1 MTYIINLLEAF
12 IVSYGLVELCKI
24 DKKIIFFILN
34 TLVTFV
40 IVNIFDSIDKN
51 FVPLSAVCIILWY
64 TEVELFLSDKKHI
77 YNLFI
82 VIFVELF
89 CGLSPVIPITFIY
102 KYNVLIAGVTAKFI
116 QFLMTY
122 GFIRFWNK
130 YSYLEKKYWVTII
143 MILIF
148 GELIIIFQDEKIIS
162 NVYSTANILTNVFI
176 IIIMGISLYF
186 FQLIEESNLEK
197 ERITKLYEKQKY
209 QDLTYTFMKSA
220 KDELDRFK
228 HRMIYK
234 IRNVK
239 SEIEKH
245 NYDEAIELIDNYRDE
260 IHRIN
265 RTVYTG
271 NGVFDTS
278 MMLKLKELE
287 YDVAPCFTISSREF
301 YNNVQFMNLVLEL
314 LDAIHVKSLSLI
326 IKEEK
331 NICIVQCVGKDLSL
345 CFDEIKHIFDKKID
359 FAYKYQ
365 MQENDSIDL
374 FTLKIRME
382 DE

>member
-1 MTYIINLLEAF
+1 MSYIINLLEAL
-12 IVSYGLVELCKI
+12 IVSYGLVELCNI
-24 DKKIIFFILN
+24 NKKNAFFVLN
-34 TLVTFV
+34 TAITFLVENF
-40 IVNIFDSIDKN
+40 FDYIDQN
-51 FVPLSAVCIILWY
+51 FI
-64 TEVELFLSDKKHI
+64 FLSLACIVIWCGITSIFIKRYFI
-77 YNLFI
+77 YNLFMSI
-82 VIFVELF
+82 LMNLI
-89 CGLSPVIPITFIY
+89 CGLCAVIPVLFIY
-102 KYNVLIAGVTAKFI
+102 KYNVIIASFLAKFI
-116 QFLMTY
+116 QFIMTY
-122 GFIRFWNK
+122 LFIKFKKR
-130 YSYLEKKYWVTII
+130 YSYFEDKYWITII
-143 MILIF
+143 IILALGEMII
-148 GELIIIFQDEKIIS
+148 GFQDEYITAGIYTVN
-162 NVYSTANILTNVFI
+162 NVLTNIFI

-220 KDELDRFK
+220 KDELDRFE

-234 IRNVK
+234 MRNVK
-239 SEIEKH
+239 VEIEKH
-245 NYDEAIELIDNYRDE
+245 DYDEAIKLIENYRDE
-260 IHRIN
+260 IHHIN

-287 YDVAPCFTISSREF
+287 YDVTPCFTISSREF

-345 CFDEIKHIFDKKID
+345 CFDEIKHIFDKKMD
-359 FAYKYQ
+359 FVYKYQ
-365 MQENDSIDL
+365 MQENNNIDL

>member
-1 MTYIINLLEAF
+1 MINYFDCINQNFTVSMLIFGLLWY
-12 IVSYGLVELCKI
+12 VL
-24 DKKIIFFILN
+24 
-34 TLVTFV
+34 
-40 IVNIFDSIDKN
+40 
-51 FVPLSAVCIILWY
+51 VCIFAQENY
-64 TEVELFLSDKKHI
+64 I

-82 VIFVELF
+82 AIFINLL
-89 CGLSPVIPITFIY
+89 CDLSAVIPVLFIY
-102 KYNVLIAGVTAKFI
+102 KYSVVFAGLTAKLI
-116 QFLMTY
+116 QFIMTY
-122 GFIRFWNK
+122 LFVKFRRK
-130 YSYLEKKYWVTII
+130 YYYFEDKYWFTII
-143 MILIF
+143 TVMVL
-148 GELIIIFQDEKIIS
+148 GELIIIFQDEQIIS
-162 NVYSTANILTNVFI
+162 NVYTTTNVLINIFI
-176 IIIMGISLYF
+176 VIIMGISLYF

-220 KDELDRFK
+220 KDELDRFE

-239 SEIEKH
+239 LEIEKH
-245 NYDEAIELIDNYRDE
+245 DYDEAIKLIENYRDE

-287 YDVAPCFTISSREF
+287 YDVTPCFTISSRKF
-301 YNNVQFMNLVLEL
+301 YNNVQFMNLILEL

>member
-1 MTYIINLLEAF
+1 MSYIINLLEAL
-12 IVSYGLVELCKI
+12 IVSYGLVELCNI
-24 DKKIIFFILN
+24 NKKNAFFVLN
-34 TLVTFV
+34 TVITFAV
-40 IVNIFDSIDKN
+40 VQIFDCIDQNFMLLSI
-51 FVPLSAVCIILWY
+51 VSIILWY
-64 TEVELFLSDKKHI
+64 IEVMMFTKKKII
-77 YNLFI
+77 YNFLFVVFI
-82 VIFVELF
+82 ELLCSLCAF
-89 CGLSPVIPITFIY
+89 LPILTLY
-102 KYNVLIAGVTAKFI
+102 KYSRILAGFFAKLIQFFITYEFI
-116 QFLMTY
+116 QFK
-122 GFIRFWNK
+122 RK
-130 YSYLEKKYWVTII
+130 YDYFEDKYWFTII
-143 MILIF
+143 TVLLL
-148 GELIIIFQDEKIIS
+148 GEIVLGFQVEKIIDHTYRS
-162 NVYSTANILTNVFI
+162 DNILSFIFVFI
-176 IIIMGISLYF
+176 IMCISLYF

-220 KDELDRFK
+220 KDELDRFE

-239 SEIEKH
+239 LKIEKH
-245 NYDEAIELIDNYRDE
+245 DYDEAIELIDNYRDE

-287 YDVAPCFTISSREF
+287 YDVTPCFTISSREF

-345 CFDEIKHIFDKKID
+345 CFDEIKHIFDKKMD
-359 FAYKYQ
+359 FVYKYQ
-365 MQENDSIDL
+365 MQENNNIDL

>member
-1 MTYIINLLEAF
+1 MSYIINLLEAL
-12 IVSYGLVELCKI
+12 IVSYGLVELCNI
-24 DKKIIFFILN
+24 DKKKLFFVLN
-34 TLVTFV
+34 TVITFLMINYFDCINQNFTV
-40 IVNIFDSIDKN
+40 SMLIFGLLWY
-51 FVPLSAVCIILWY
+51 VLVCIFAQENY
-64 TEVELFLSDKKHI
+64 I

-82 VIFVELF
+82 AIFINLL
-89 CGLSPVIPITFIY
+89 CDLSAVIPVLFIY
-102 KYNVLIAGVTAKFI
+102 KYSVVFAGLTAKLI
-116 QFLMTY
+116 QFIMTY
-122 GFIRFWNK
+122 LFVKFRRK
-130 YSYLEKKYWVTII
+130 YYYFEDKYWFTII
-143 MILIF
+143 TVMVL
-148 GELIIIFQDEKIIS
+148 GELIIIFQDEQIIS
-162 NVYSTANILTNVFI
+162 NVYTTTNVLINIFI
-176 IIIMGISLYF
+176 VIIMGISLYF

-220 KDELDRFK
+220 KDELDRFE

-239 SEIEKH
+239 LEIEKH
-245 NYDEAIELIDNYRDE
+245 DYDEAIKLIENYRDE

-271 NGVFDTS
+271 NGVFDTL

-287 YDVAPCFTISSREF
+287 YDVTPCFTISSREF
-301 YNNVQFMNLVLEL
+301 YNNVQFMNLILEL

>member
-1 MTYIINLLEAF
+1 MSYIINLLEAL
-12 IVSYGLVELCKI
+12 IVSYGLVELCNI
-24 DKKIIFFILN
+24 DKKKLFFVLN
-34 TLVTFV
+34 TVITFLMINYFDCINQNFTV
-40 IVNIFDSIDKN
+40 SMLIFGLLWY
-51 FVPLSAVCIILWY
+51 VLVCIFAQENY
-64 TEVELFLSDKKHI
+64 I

-82 VIFVELF
+82 AIFINLL
-89 CGLSPVIPITFIY
+89 CDLSAVIPVLFIY
-102 KYNVLIAGVTAKFI
+102 KYSVVFAGLTAKLI
-116 QFLMTY
+116 QFIMTY
-122 GFIRFWNK
+122 LFVKFRRK
-130 YSYLEKKYWVTII
+130 YYYFEDKYWFTII
-143 MILIF
+143 TVMVL
-148 GELIIIFQDEKIIS
+148 GELIIIFQDEQIIS
-162 NVYSTANILTNVFI
+162 NVYTTTNVLINIFI
-176 IIIMGISLYF
+176 VIIMGISLYF

-220 KDELDRFK
+220 KDELDRFE

-239 SEIEKH
+239 LEIEKH
-245 NYDEAIELIDNYRDE
+245 DYDEAIKLIENYRDE

-287 YDVAPCFTISSREF
+287 YDVTPCFTISSREF
-301 YNNVQFMNLVLEL
+301 YNNVQFMNLILEL

-359 FAYKYQ
+359 FVYKYQ

>member
-1 MTYIINLLEAF
+1 MSCIINLLEAL
-12 IVSYGLVELCKI
+12 IVSYGLVELCNI
-24 DKKIIFFILN
+24 DKKKLFFVLN
-34 TLVTFV
+34 TVITFLMINYFDCINQNFTV
-40 IVNIFDSIDKN
+40 SMLIFGLLWY
-51 FVPLSAVCIILWY
+51 VLVCIFAQENY
-64 TEVELFLSDKKHI
+64 I

-82 VIFVELF
+82 AIFINLL
-89 CGLSPVIPITFIY
+89 CDLSAVIPVLFIY
-102 KYNVLIAGVTAKFI
+102 KYSVVFAGLTAKLI
-116 QFLMTY
+116 QFIMTY
-122 GFIRFWNK
+122 LFVKFRRK
-130 YSYLEKKYWVTII
+130 YYYFEDKYWFTII
-143 MILIF
+143 TVMVL
-148 GELIIIFQDEKIIS
+148 GELIIIFQDEQIIS
-162 NVYSTANILTNVFI
+162 NVYTTTNVLINIFI
-176 IIIMGISLYF
+176 VIIMGISLYF

-220 KDELDRFK
+220 KDELDRFE

-239 SEIEKH
+239 LEIEKH
-245 NYDEAIELIDNYRDE
+245 DYDEAIKLIENYRDE

-287 YDVAPCFTISSREF
+287 YDVTPCFTISSRKF
-301 YNNVQFMNLVLEL
+301 YNNVQFMNLILEL

-331 NICIVQCVGKDLSL
+331 NICIVQCVSKDLSL

>member
-1 MTYIINLLEAF
+1 MSYIINLLEAL
-12 IVSYGLVELCKI
+12 IVSYGLVELCNI
-24 DKKIIFFILN
+24 NKKNVFFVLN
-34 TLVTFV
+34 TVITFAV
-40 IVNIFDSIDKN
+40 VQIFDCIDQNFMLLSI
-51 FVPLSAVCIILWY
+51 VSIILWY
-64 TEVELFLSDKKHI
+64 IEVMMFTKKKII
-77 YNLFI
+77 YNFLFVVFI
-82 VIFVELF
+82 ELLCSLCAF
-89 CGLSPVIPITFIY
+89 LPILTLY
-102 KYNVLIAGVTAKFI
+102 KYSRILAGFFAKLIQFFITYEFI
-116 QFLMTY
+116 QFK
-122 GFIRFWNK
+122 RK
-130 YSYLEKKYWVTII
+130 YDYFEDKYWFTII
-143 MILIF
+143 TVLLL
-148 GELIIIFQDEKIIS
+148 GEIVLGFQVEKIIDHTYRS
-162 NVYSTANILTNVFI
+162 DNILSFIFVFI
-176 IIIMGISLYF
+176 IMCISLYF

-220 KDELDRFK
+220 KDELDRFE

-234 IRNVK
+234 MRNVK
-239 SEIEKH
+239 VEIEKH
-245 NYDEAIELIDNYRDE
+245 DYDEAIKLIENYRDE

-278 MMLKLKELE
+278 MMVKLKELE

-345 CFDEIKHIFDKKID
+345 CFDEIKHIFDKKMD
-359 FAYKYQ
+359 FVYKYQ
-365 MQENDSIDL
+365 MQENNNIDL

>member
-1 MTYIINLLEAF
+1 MSYIINLLEAL
-12 IVSYGLVELCKI
+12 IVSYGLVELCNVEK
-24 DKKIIFFILN
+24 KKIFFVLN
-34 TLVTFV
+34 TVITFFMANFFDYIDQNFMPSSLLCL
-40 IVNIFDSIDKN
+40 IVWYLMTCIF
-51 FVPLSAVCIILWY
+51 VR
-64 TEVELFLSDKKHI
+64 KKYI
-77 YNLFI
+77 YNLFF
-82 VIFVELF
+82 VILVNLF
-89 CGLSPVIPITFIY
+89 CTLCSVPILFIY
-102 KYNVLIAGVTAKFI
+102 DINRYIAGLTAKLI
-116 QFLMTY
+116 QFGMIFF
-122 GFIRFWNK
+122 FIKFKNRYNYF
-130 YSYLEKKYWVTII
+130 EDKYWFTII
-143 MILIF
+143 IILML
-148 GELIIIFQDEKIIS
+148 GESIIS
-162 NVYSTANILTNVFI
+162 FQLENIVDNVYTINHILTCLFI
-176 IIIMGISLYF
+176 TIIMGISLYF
-186 FQLIEESNLEK
+186 FHLIEESNLEK

-220 KDELDRFK
+220 KDELDRFE

-239 SEIEKH
+239 LEIEKH

-287 YDVAPCFTISSREF
+287 YDVTPCFTISSREF

-345 CFDEIKHIFDKKID
+345 CFDEIKLIFDKKID

-365 MQENDSIDL
+365 MQVNDSIDL

>member
-1 MTYIINLLEAF
+1 MSCIINLLEAL
-12 IVSYGLVELCKI
+12 IVSYGLVELCNI
-24 DKKIIFFILN
+24 DKKKLFFVLN
-34 TLVTFV
+34 TVITFLMINYFDCINQNFTV
-40 IVNIFDSIDKN
+40 SMLIFGLLWY
-51 FVPLSAVCIILWY
+51 VLVCIFAQENY
-64 TEVELFLSDKKHI
+64 I

-82 VIFVELF
+82 AIFINLL
-89 CGLSPVIPITFIY
+89 CDLSAVIPVLFIY
-102 KYNVLIAGVTAKFI
+102 KYSVVFAGLTAKLI
-116 QFLMTY
+116 QFIMTY
-122 GFIRFWNK
+122 LFVKFRRK
-130 YSYLEKKYWVTII
+130 YYYFEDKYWFTII
-143 MILIF
+143 TVMVL
-148 GELIIIFQDEKIIS
+148 GELIIIFQDEQIIS
-162 NVYSTANILTNVFI
+162 NVYTTTNVLINIFI
-176 IIIMGISLYF
+176 VIIKGISLYF

-220 KDELDRFK
+220 KDELDRFE

-239 SEIEKH
+239 LEIEKH
-245 NYDEAIELIDNYRDE
+245 DYDEAIKLIENYRDE

-287 YDVAPCFTISSREF
+287 YDVTPCFTISSRKF
-301 YNNVQFMNLVLEL
+301 YNNVQFMNLILEL

>member
-1 MTYIINLLEAF
+1 MSYVINLLEAL
-12 IVSYGLVELCKI
+12 IVSYGLIELCKI
-24 DKKIIFFILN
+24 DKKKIFFISN
-34 TLVTFV
+34 TVITFA
-40 IVNIFDSIDKN
+40 IANYFDFIDRN
-51 FVPLSAVCIILWY
+51 FMPLSVVYVILWGVLITIFNRKNIIY
-64 TEVELFLSDKKHI
+64 NFLFIAFIDLLCAICATISVLIFYKYSRLLAGIMAKVIQLFLT
-77 YNLFI
+77 FA
-82 VIFVELF
+82 FVRF
-89 CGLSPVIPITFIY
+89 KR
-102 KYNVLIAGVTAKFI
+102 KYNYF
-116 QFLMTY
+116 
-122 GFIRFWNK
+122 
-130 YSYLEKKYWVTII
+130 EDKYWFTII
-143 MILIF
+143 FILLL
-148 GELIIIFQDEKIIS
+148 GELILSFQVENIVDNIYSVRHIFTCIF
-162 NVYSTANILTNVFI
+162 T

-220 KDELDRFK
+220 KDELDRFE

-239 SEIEKH
+239 LKIEKH
-245 NYDEAIELIDNYRDE
+245 DYDEAIELIDNYRDE

-287 YDVAPCFTISSREF
+287 YDVTPCFTISSREF

-345 CFDEIKHIFDKKID
+345 CFDEIKHIFDKKMD
-359 FAYKYQ
+359 FVYKYQ
-365 MQENDSIDL
+365 MQENNNIDL

>member
-1 MTYIINLLEAF
+1 MSYIINLLEAL
-12 IVSYGLVELCKI
+12 IVSYGLVELCNI
-24 DKKIIFFILN
+24 DKKRLFFISN
-34 TLVTFV
+34 TVITFA
-40 IVNIFDSIDKN
+40 IANYFDFIDQN
-51 FVPLSAVCIILWY
+51 FMPLSVVYVILWGVLI
-64 TEVELFLSDKKHI
+64 TVFNRKNII
-77 YNLFI
+77 YNFLFI
-82 VIFVELF
+82 VFIDLLCAICATISVLIF
-89 CGLSPVIPITFIY
+89 Y
-102 KYNVLIAGVTAKFI
+102 KYSRLLAGIMAKVI
-116 QFLMTY
+116 QLFLT
-122 GFIRFWNK
+122 FAFVRFKRK
-130 YSYLEKKYWVTII
+130 YNYFEDKYWFTII
-143 MILIF
+143 FILLL
-148 GELIIIFQDEKIIS
+148 GELILSFQVENIVDNIYSVRHIFTCIF
-162 NVYSTANILTNVFI
+162 T
-176 IIIMGISLYF
+176 IIIMSISLYF

-220 KDELDRFK
+220 KDELDRFE

-239 SEIEKH
+239 LEIEKH
-245 NYDEAIELIDNYRDE
+245 DYDEAIKLIENYRDE

-287 YDVAPCFTISSREF
+287 YDVTPCFTISNHEF
-301 YNNVQFMNLVLEL
+301 YNNVQFMNLILEL
-314 LDAIHVKSLSLI
+314 LDAIHVQSLSLI

-331 NICIVQCVGKDLSL
+331 NICIVQCVGKDLGL
-345 CFDEIKHIFDKKID
+345 CFDEMKQVLDRKTD
-359 FAYKYQ
+359 LVYRYQ
-365 MQENDSIDL
+365 MQENNSIDL

>member
-1 MTYIINLLEAF
+1 MSYIINLLEAL
-12 IVSYGLVELCKI
+12 IVSYGLVELCNI
-24 DKKIIFFILN
+24 DKKKLFFVLN
-34 TLVTFV
+34 TVITFLMINYFDCINQNFTV
-40 IVNIFDSIDKN
+40 SMLIFGLLWY
-51 FVPLSAVCIILWY
+51 VLVCIFAQENY
-64 TEVELFLSDKKHI
+64 I

-82 VIFVELF
+82 AIFINLL
-89 CGLSPVIPITFIY
+89 CDLSAVIPVLFIY
-102 KYNVLIAGVTAKFI
+102 KYSVVFAGLTAKLI
-116 QFLMTY
+116 QFIMTY
-122 GFIRFWNK
+122 LFVKFRRK
-130 YSYLEKKYWVTII
+130 YYYFEDKYWFTII
-143 MILIF
+143 TVMVL
-148 GELIIIFQDEKIIS
+148 GELIIIFQDEQIIS
-162 NVYSTANILTNVFI
+162 NVYTTTNVLINIFI
-176 IIIMGISLYF
+176 VIIMGISLYF

-220 KDELDRFK
+220 KDELDRFE

-239 SEIEKH
+239 LEIEKH
-245 NYDEAIELIDNYRDE
+245 DYDEAIKLIENYRDE

-287 YDVAPCFTISSREF
+287 YDVTPCFTISSREF
-301 YNNVQFMNLVLEL
+301 YNNVQFMNLILEL

-359 FAYKYQ
+359 FVYKYQ
-365 MQENDSIDL
+365 MQENNSIDL

>member
-1 MTYIINLLEAF
+1 MVYDYYYFNIGE
-12 IVSYGLVELCKI
+12 
-24 DKKIIFFILN
+24 FILSFQVEDIVDN
-34 TLVTFV
+34 TYTMSH
-40 IVNIFDSIDKN
+40 IFT
-51 FVPLSAVCIILWY
+51 C
-64 TEVELFLSDKKHI
+64 
-77 YNLFI
+77 LFI
-82 VIFVELF
+82 V
-89 CGLSPVIPITFIY
+89 
-102 KYNVLIAGVTAKFI
+102 
-116 QFLMTY
+116 
-122 GFIRFWNK
+122 
-130 YSYLEKKYWVTII
+130 
-143 MILIF
+143 
-148 GELIIIFQDEKIIS
+148 
-162 NVYSTANILTNVFI
+162 
-176 IIIMGISLYF
+176 IIMGISLYF

-220 KDELDRFK
+220 KDELDRFE

-239 SEIEKH
+239 LEIEKH

-287 YDVAPCFTISSREF
+287 YDVTPCFTISSREF

-345 CFDEIKHIFDKKID
+345 CFDEIKLIFDKKID

>member
-1 MTYIINLLEAF
+1 MSYIINLLEAF
-12 IVSYGLVELCKI
+12 IVSYGLVELCNI
-24 DKKIIFFILN
+24 DKKKLFFVLN
-34 TLVTFV
+34 TVITFLMINYFDCINQNFTV
-40 IVNIFDSIDKN
+40 SMLIFGLLWY
-51 FVPLSAVCIILWY
+51 VLVCIFAQENY
-64 TEVELFLSDKKHI
+64 I

-82 VIFVELF
+82 AIFINLL
-89 CGLSPVIPITFIY
+89 CDLSAVIPVLFIY
-102 KYNVLIAGVTAKFI
+102 KYSVVFAGLTAKLI
-116 QFLMTY
+116 QFIMTY
-122 GFIRFWNK
+122 LFVKFRRK
-130 YSYLEKKYWVTII
+130 YYYFEDKYWFTII
-143 MILIF
+143 TVMVL
-148 GELIIIFQDEKIIS
+148 GELIIIFQDEQIIS
-162 NVYSTANILTNVFI
+162 NVYTTTNVLINIFI
-176 IIIMGISLYF
+176 VIIMGISLYF

-220 KDELDRFK
+220 KDELDRFE

-239 SEIEKH
+239 LEIEKH
-245 NYDEAIELIDNYRDE
+245 DYDEAIKLIENYRDE

-287 YDVAPCFTISSREF
+287 YDVTPRFTISSRKF
-301 YNNVQFMNLVLEL
+301 YNNVQFMNLILEL

>member
-1 MTYIINLLEAF
+1 MSYIINLLEAL
-12 IVSYGLVELCKI
+12 IVSYGLVELCNI
-24 DKKIIFFILN
+24 DKKKLFFVLN
-34 TLVTFV
+34 TVITFLMINYFDCINQNFTV
-40 IVNIFDSIDKN
+40 SMLIFGLLWY
-51 FVPLSAVCIILWY
+51 VLVCIFAQENY
-64 TEVELFLSDKKHI
+64 I

-82 VIFVELF
+82 AIFINLL
-89 CGLSPVIPITFIY
+89 CDLSAVIPVLFIY
-102 KYNVLIAGVTAKFI
+102 KYSVVFAGLTAKLI
-116 QFLMTY
+116 QFIMTY
-122 GFIRFWNK
+122 LFVKFRRK
-130 YSYLEKKYWVTII
+130 YYYFEDKYWFTII
-143 MILIF
+143 TVMVL
-148 GELIIIFQDEKIIS
+148 GELIIIFQDEQIIS
-162 NVYSTANILTNVFI
+162 NVYTTTNVLINIFI
-176 IIIMGISLYF
+176 VIIMGISLYF

-220 KDELDRFK
+220 KDELDRFE

-239 SEIEKH
+239 LEIEK
-245 NYDEAIELIDNYRDE
+245 NDYDKAIELIDNYRDE

-287 YDVAPCFTISSREF
+287 YDVTPCFTISSRGF

-345 CFDEIKHIFDKKID
+345 CFDEMKHIFDKKID
-359 FAYKYQ
+359 FVYKYQ
-365 MQENDSIDL
+365 MQENNSIDL

>member
-1 MTYIINLLEAF
+1 MSYIINLLEAF
-12 IVSYGLVELCKI
+12 IVSYGLVELCNI
-24 DKKIIFFILN
+24 DKKKLFFVLN
-34 TLVTFV
+34 TVITFLMINYFDCINQNFTV
-40 IVNIFDSIDKN
+40 SMLIFGLLCY
-51 FVPLSAVCIILWY
+51 VLVCIFAQENY
-64 TEVELFLSDKKHI
+64 I

-82 VIFVELF
+82 AIFINLL
-89 CGLSPVIPITFIY
+89 CDLSAVIPVLFIY
-102 KYNVLIAGVTAKFI
+102 KYSVVFAGLTAKLI
-116 QFLMTY
+116 QFIMTY
-122 GFIRFWNK
+122 LFVKFRRK
-130 YSYLEKKYWVTII
+130 YYYFEDKYWFTII
-143 MILIF
+143 TVMVL
-148 GELIIIFQDEKIIS
+148 GELIIIFQDEQIIS
-162 NVYSTANILTNVFI
+162 NVYTTTNVLINIFI
-176 IIIMGISLYF
+176 VIIMGISLYF

-220 KDELDRFK
+220 KDELDRFE

-239 SEIEKH
+239 LEIEKH
-245 NYDEAIELIDNYRDE
+245 DYDEAIKLIENYRDE

-287 YDVAPCFTISSREF
+287 YDVTPCFTISSRKF
-301 YNNVQFMNLVLEL
+301 YNNVQFMNLILEL

>member
-1 MTYIINLLEAF
+1 MSCIINLLEAL
-12 IVSYGLVELCKI
+12 IVSYGLVELCNI
-24 DKKIIFFILN
+24 NKKNAFFVLN
-34 TLVTFV
+34 TVITFAV
-40 IVNIFDSIDKN
+40 VQIFDCIDQNFMLLSI
-51 FVPLSAVCIILWY
+51 VSIILWY
-64 TEVELFLSDKKHI
+64 IEVMMFTKKKII
-77 YNLFI
+77 YNFLFVVFI
-82 VIFVELF
+82 ELLCSLCAF
-89 CGLSPVIPITFIY
+89 LPILTLY
-102 KYNVLIAGVTAKFI
+102 KYSRILAGFFAKLIQFFITYEFI
-116 QFLMTY
+116 QFK
-122 GFIRFWNK
+122 RK
-130 YSYLEKKYWVTII
+130 YDYFEDKYWFTII
-143 MILIF
+143 TVLLL
-148 GELIIIFQDEKIIS
+148 GEIVLGFQVEKIVDHTYRS
-162 NVYSTANILTNVFI
+162 DNILSFIFVFI
-176 IIIMGISLYF
+176 IMCISLYF

-220 KDELDRFK
+220 KDELDRFE

-239 SEIEKH
+239 LEIEKH
-245 NYDEAIELIDNYRDE
+245 DYDEAIKLIENYRDE

-271 NGVFDTS
+271 NGVFDTP
-278 MMLKLKELE
+278 MMVKLKELE

-301 YNNVQFMNLVLEL
+301 YNNVQFMNLVLKL

-359 FAYKYQ
+359 FVYKYQ
-365 MQENDSIDL
+365 MQENNNIDL

>member
-1 MTYIINLLEAF
+1 MSCIINLLEAP
-12 IVSYGLVELCKI
+12 IVSYGLVELCNI
-24 DKKIIFFILN
+24 DKKKLFFVLN
-34 TLVTFV
+34 TVITFLMINYFDCINQNFTV
-40 IVNIFDSIDKN
+40 SMLIFGLLWY
-51 FVPLSAVCIILWY
+51 VLVCIFAQENY
-64 TEVELFLSDKKHI
+64 I

-82 VIFVELF
+82 AIFINLL
-89 CGLSPVIPITFIY
+89 CDLSAVIPVLFIY
-102 KYNVLIAGVTAKFI
+102 KYSVVFAGLTAKLI
-116 QFLMTY
+116 QFIMTY
-122 GFIRFWNK
+122 LFVKFRRK
-130 YSYLEKKYWVTII
+130 YYYFEDKYWFTII
-143 MILIF
+143 TVMVL
-148 GELIIIFQDEKIIS
+148 GELIIIFQDEQIIS
-162 NVYSTANILTNVFI
+162 NVYTTTNVLINIFI
-176 IIIMGISLYF
+176 VIIMGISLYF

-220 KDELDRFK
+220 KDELDRFE

-239 SEIEKH
+239 LEIEKH
-245 NYDEAIELIDNYRDE
+245 DYDEAIKLIENYRDE

-287 YDVAPCFTISSREF
+287 YDVTPCFTISSRKF
-301 YNNVQFMNLVLEL
+301 YNNVQFMNLILEL

-331 NICIVQCVGKDLSL
+331 NLCIVQCVGKDLSL

>member
-1 MTYIINLLEAF
+1 MSYIINLLEAF
-12 IVSYGLVELCKI
+12 IVSYGLVELCNI
-24 DKKIIFFILN
+24 DKKKLFFVLN
-34 TLVTFV
+34 TVITFLMINYFDCINQNFTV
-40 IVNIFDSIDKN
+40 SMLIFGLLWY
-51 FVPLSAVCIILWY
+51 VLVCIFAQENY
-64 TEVELFLSDKKHI
+64 I

-82 VIFVELF
+82 AIFINLL
-89 CGLSPVIPITFIY
+89 CDLSAVIPVLFIY
-102 KYNVLIAGVTAKFI
+102 KYSVVFAGLTAKLI
-116 QFLMTY
+116 QFIMTY
-122 GFIRFWNK
+122 LFVKFRRK
-130 YSYLEKKYWVTII
+130 YYYFEDKYWFTII
-143 MILIF
+143 TVMVL
-148 GELIIIFQDEKIIS
+148 GELIIIFQDEQIIS
-162 NVYSTANILTNVFI
+162 NVYTTTNVLINIFI
-176 IIIMGISLYF
+176 VIIMGISLYF

-220 KDELDRFK
+220 KDELDRFE

-239 SEIEKH
+239 LEIEKH
-245 NYDEAIELIDNYRDE
+245 DYDEAIKLIENYRDE

-278 MMLKLKELE
+278 MMVKLKELE

-345 CFDEIKHIFDKKID
+345 CFDEIKHIFDKKMD
-359 FAYKYQ
+359 FVYKYQ
-365 MQENDSIDL
+365 MQENNNIDL

>member
-1 MTYIINLLEAF
+1 MSYVINLLDAL

-24 DKKIIFFILN
+24 DKKKIFFILN
-34 TLVTFV
+34 TIITFG
-40 IVNIFDSIDKN
+40 ISNIFDCIDQN
-51 FVPLSAVCIILWY
+51 FMPLSVVYVILWCILI
-64 TEVELFLSDKKHI
+64 VIFNRKNII
-77 YNLFI
+77 YNFLFI
-82 VIFVELF
+82 VFIDLLCSLCAFL
-89 CGLSPVIPITFIY
+89 PILTLY
-102 KYNVLIAGVTAKFI
+102 KYSRIIAGLMAKII
-116 QFLMTY
+116 QLIMTY
-122 GFIRFWNK
+122 EFIKFKRK
-130 YSYLEKKYWVTII
+130 YDYFEDKYWLTII
-143 MILIF
+143 VVLLLGEIIIVFQMEQVIENGYLLSCILIS
-148 GELIIIFQDEKIIS
+148 I
-162 NVYSTANILTNVFI
+162 FI

-220 KDELDRFK
+220 KDELDRFE

-239 SEIEKH
+239 LEIEKH
-245 NYDEAIELIDNYRDE
+245 DYDEAIKLIENYRDE

-278 MMLKLKELE
+278 MMVKLKELE

-345 CFDEIKHIFDKKID
+345 CFDEIKLIFDKKID

-365 MQENDSIDL
+365 MQENNNIDL

>member
-1 MTYIINLLEAF
+1 MSYIINLLEAL
-12 IVSYGLVELCKI
+12 IVSYGLVELCNI
-24 DKKIIFFILN
+24 DKKKLFFVLN
-34 TLVTFV
+34 TVITFLMINYFDCINQNFTV
-40 IVNIFDSIDKN
+40 SMLIFGLLWY
-51 FVPLSAVCIILWY
+51 VLVCIFAQENY
-64 TEVELFLSDKKHI
+64 I

-82 VIFVELF
+82 AIFINLL
-89 CGLSPVIPITFIY
+89 CNLSAVIPVLFIY
-102 KYNVLIAGVTAKFI
+102 KYSVVFAGLTAKLI
-116 QFLMTY
+116 QFIMTY
-122 GFIRFWNK
+122 LFVKFRRK
-130 YSYLEKKYWVTII
+130 YYYFEDKYWFTII
-143 MILIF
+143 TVMVL
-148 GELIIIFQDEKIIS
+148 GELIIIFQDEQIIS
-162 NVYSTANILTNVFI
+162 NVYTTTNVLINIFI
-176 IIIMGISLYF
+176 VIIMGISLYF

-220 KDELDRFK
+220 KDELDRFE

-239 SEIEKH
+239 LEIEKH
-245 NYDEAIELIDNYRDE
+245 DYDEAIKLIENYRDE

-287 YDVAPCFTISSREF
+287 YDVTPCFTISSREF
-301 YNNVQFMNLVLEL
+301 YNNVQFMNLILEL

>member
-1 MTYIINLLEAF
+1 MSYIINLLEAL
-12 IVSYGLVELCKI
+12 IVSYGLVELCNVEK
-24 DKKIIFFILN
+24 KKIFFVLN
-34 TLVTFV
+34 TVITFFMANFFDYIDQNFMPSSLLCL
-40 IVNIFDSIDKN
+40 IVWYLMTCIF
-51 FVPLSAVCIILWY
+51 VR
-64 TEVELFLSDKKHI
+64 KKYI
-77 YNLFI
+77 YNLFF
-82 VIFVELF
+82 VILVNLF
-89 CGLSPVIPITFIY
+89 CTLFSVIPILFIY
-102 KYNVLIAGVTAKFI
+102 DINRYIAGLTAKLI
-116 QFLMTY
+116 QFGMTFF
-122 GFIRFWNK
+122 FIKFKNRYNYF
-130 YSYLEKKYWVTII
+130 EDKYWFTII
-143 MILIF
+143 IILML
-148 GELIIIFQDEKIIS
+148 GESIIS
-162 NVYSTANILTNVFI
+162 FQLENIVDNVYTINHILTCLFI
-176 IIIMGISLYF
+176 TIIMGISLYF
-186 FQLIEESNLEK
+186 FHLIEESNLEK

-220 KDELDRFK
+220 KDELDRFE

-239 SEIEKH
+239 LEIEKH

>member
-1 MTYIINLLEAF
+1 MSYIINLLEAL
-12 IVSYGLVELCKI
+12 IVSYGLVELCNI
-24 DKKIIFFILN
+24 DKKKLFFVLN
-34 TLVTFV
+34 TVITFLMINYFDCINQNFTV
-40 IVNIFDSIDKN
+40 SMLIFGLLWY
-51 FVPLSAVCIILWY
+51 VLVCIFAQENY
-64 TEVELFLSDKKHI
+64 I

-82 VIFVELF
+82 AIFINLL
-89 CGLSPVIPITFIY
+89 CDLSAVIPVLFIY
-102 KYNVLIAGVTAKFI
+102 KYSVVFAGLTAKLI
-116 QFLMTY
+116 QFIMTY
-122 GFIRFWNK
+122 LFVKFRRK
-130 YSYLEKKYWVTII
+130 YYYFEDKYWFTII
-143 MILIF
+143 TVMVL
-148 GELIIIFQDEKIIS
+148 GDLIIIFQDEQIIS
-162 NVYSTANILTNVFI
+162 NVYTTTNVLINIFI
-176 IIIMGISLYF
+176 VIIMGISLYF

-220 KDELDRFK
+220 KDELDRFE

-239 SEIEKH
+239 LEIEKH
-245 NYDEAIELIDNYRDE
+245 DYDEAIKLIENYRDE

-287 YDVAPCFTISSREF
+287 YDVTPCFTISSREF
-301 YNNVQFMNLVLEL
+301 YNNVQFMNLILEL
-314 LDAIHVKSLSLI
+314 LDAIHVRSLSLI

>member
-1 MTYIINLLEAF
+1 MSYIINLLEAL
-12 IVSYGLVELCKI
+12 IVSYGLVELCNI
-24 DKKIIFFILN
+24 DKKKIFFVLN
-34 TLVTFV
+34 TVITFLMINYFDCINQNFTV
-40 IVNIFDSIDKN
+40 SMLIFG
-51 FVPLSAVCIILWY
+51 LLWY
-64 TEVELFLSDKKHI
+64 VLVCVFAQENYI

-82 VIFVELF
+82 AIFINLL
-89 CGLSPVIPITFIY
+89 CDLSAVIPVLFIY
-102 KYNVLIAGVTAKFI
+102 KYSVVFAGLTAKLI
-116 QFLMTY
+116 QFIMTY
-122 GFIRFWNK
+122 LFVKFRRK
-130 YSYLEKKYWVTII
+130 YYYFEDKYWFTII
-143 MILIF
+143 TVMVL
-148 GELIIIFQDEKIIS
+148 GELIIIFQDEQIIS
-162 NVYSTANILTNVFI
+162 NVYTTTNVLINIFI
-176 IIIMGISLYF
+176 VIIMGISLYF
-186 FQLIEESNLEK
+186 FHLIEESNLEK

-220 KDELDRFK
+220 KDELDRFE

-239 SEIEKH
+239 LEIEKH
-245 NYDEAIELIDNYRDE
+245 DYDEAIKLIENYRDE

-287 YDVAPCFTISSREF
+287 YDVTPCFTISSREF

-314 LDAIHVKSLSLI
+314 LDAIHVQSLSLI

-331 NICIVQCVGKDLSL
+331 NICIVQCVGKDLGL
-345 CFDEIKHIFDKKID
+345 CFGEMKQVLDRKTDLV
-359 FAYKYQ
+359 YRYQ
-365 MQENDSIDL
+365 MQENNSIDL

>member
-1 MTYIINLLEAF
+1 MSYIINLLEAL
-12 IVSYGLVELCKI
+12 IVSYGLVELCNI
-24 DKKIIFFILN
+24 DKKKIFFVLN
-34 TLVTFV
+34 TVITFLM
-40 IVNIFDSIDKN
+40 INYFDCINQNFTISMLIFG
-51 FVPLSAVCIILWY
+51 LLWY
-64 TEVELFLSDKKHI
+64 VLVCVFAQENYI

-82 VIFVELF
+82 AIFINLL
-89 CGLSPVIPITFIY
+89 CDLSAVIPVLFIY
-102 KYNVLIAGVTAKFI
+102 KYSVVFAGLTAKLI
-116 QFLMTY
+116 QFIMTY
-122 GFIRFWNK
+122 LFVKFRRK
-130 YSYLEKKYWVTII
+130 YYYFEDKYWFTII
-143 MILIF
+143 TVMVL
-148 GELIIIFQDEKIIS
+148 GELIIIFQDEQIIS
-162 NVYSTANILTNVFI
+162 NVYTTTNVLINIFI
-176 IIIMGISLYF
+176 VIIMGISLYF
-186 FQLIEESNLEK
+186 FHLIEESNLEK

-220 KDELDRFK
+220 KDELDRFE
-228 HRMIYK
+228 HRMSYK

-239 SEIEKH
+239 LEIEKH
-245 NYDEAIELIDNYRDE
+245 DYDEAIKLIENYRDE

-287 YDVAPCFTISSREF
+287 YDVTPCFTISSREF

-314 LDAIHVKSLSLI
+314 LDAIHVQSLSLI

-331 NICIVQCVGKDLSL
+331 NICIVQCVGKDLGL
-345 CFDEIKHIFDKKID
+345 CFDEMKQVLDRKTD
-359 FAYKYQ
+359 LVYRYQ
-365 MQENDSIDL
+365 MQENNSIDL

>member
-1 MTYIINLLEAF
+1 MSYIINLLEAF
-12 IVSYGLVELCKI
+12 IVSYGLVELCNI
-24 DKKIIFFILN
+24 DKKKLFFVLN
-34 TLVTFV
+34 TVITFLMINYFDCINQNFTV
-40 IVNIFDSIDKN
+40 SMLIFGLLWY
-51 FVPLSAVCIILWY
+51 VLVCIFAQENY
-64 TEVELFLSDKKHI
+64 I

-82 VIFVELF
+82 AIFINLL
-89 CGLSPVIPITFIY
+89 CDLSAVIPVLFIY
-102 KYNVLIAGVTAKFI
+102 KYSVVFAGLTAKLI
-116 QFLMTY
+116 QFIMTY
-122 GFIRFWNK
+122 LFVKFRRK
-130 YSYLEKKYWVTII
+130 YYYFEDKYWFTII
-143 MILIF
+143 TVMVL
-148 GELIIIFQDEKIIS
+148 GELIIIFQDEQIIS
-162 NVYSTANILTNVFI
+162 NVYTTTNVLINIFI
-176 IIIMGISLYF
+176 VIIMGISLYF

-220 KDELDRFK
+220 KDELDRFE

-239 SEIEKH
+239 LEIEKH
-245 NYDEAIELIDNYRDE
+245 DYDEAIKLIENYRDE

-271 NGVFDTS
+271 NGVFDTA

-287 YDVAPCFTISSREF
+287 YDVTPCFTISSRKF
-301 YNNVQFMNLVLEL
+301 YNNVQFMNLILEL

>member
-1 MTYIINLLEAF
+1 MSYIINLLEAL
-12 IVSYGLVELCKI
+12 IVSYGLVELCNI
-24 DKKIIFFILN
+24 DKKKIFFVLN
-34 TLVTFV
+34 TVITFLVSQ
-40 IVNIFDSIDKN
+40 IFDFINMNYLPLTLIDEILWFIVVVLFTKKFLFHDLYIVTMMN
-51 FVPLSAVCIILWY
+51 LICDLSASLPIMFIYQYNSIYAGLVAKIIN
-64 TEVELFLSDKKHI
+64 LFLT
-77 YNLFI
+77 LG
-82 VIFVELF
+82 FVWF
-89 CGLSPVIPITFIY
+89 
-102 KYNVLIAGVTAKFI
+102 
-116 QFLMTY
+116 
-122 GFIRFWNK
+122 R
-130 YSYLEKKYWVTII
+130 KKYDHFESKYWL
-143 MILIF
+143 ML
-148 GELIIIFQDEKIIS
+148 LIIIFLGDCISGFQDEPIIS
-162 NVYSTANILTNVFI
+162 NVYTTTNVLINIFI
-176 IIIMGISLYF
+176 VIIMGISLYF
-186 FQLIEESNLEK
+186 FRLIEESNLEK

-220 KDELDRFK
+220 KDELDRFE

-239 SEIEKH
+239 LEIEKH
-245 NYDEAIELIDNYRDE
+245 DYDEAIKLIENYRDE

-287 YDVAPCFTISSREF
+287 YDVTPCFTISSREF

-314 LDAIHVKSLSLI
+314 LDAIHVRSLSLI

-345 CFDEIKHIFDKKID
+345 CFDEMKHIFDKKID
-359 FAYKYQ
+359 FVYKYQ
-365 MQENDSIDL
+365 MQENNSIDL

>member
-1 MTYIINLLEAF
+1 MNTVITFAVVQIFDCIDQNFMLLS
-12 IVSYGLVELCKI
+12 IVS
-24 DKKIIFFILN
+24 
-34 TLVTFV
+34 
-40 IVNIFDSIDKN
+40 
-51 FVPLSAVCIILWY
+51 IILWY
-64 TEVELFLSDKKHI
+64 IEVMMFTKKKII
-77 YNLFI
+77 YNFLFVVFI
-82 VIFVELF
+82 ELLCSLCAF
-89 CGLSPVIPITFIY
+89 LPILTLY
-102 KYNVLIAGVTAKFI
+102 KYSRILAGFFAKLIQFFITYEFI
-116 QFLMTY
+116 QFK
-122 GFIRFWNK
+122 RK
-130 YSYLEKKYWVTII
+130 YDYFEDKYWFTII
-143 MILIF
+143 TVLLL
-148 GELIIIFQDEKIIS
+148 GEIVLGFQVEKIIDHTYRS
-162 NVYSTANILTNVFI
+162 DNILSFIFVFI
-176 IIIMGISLYF
+176 IMCISLYF

-220 KDELDRFK
+220 KDELDRFE

-239 SEIEKH
+239 LEIEKH
-245 NYDEAIELIDNYRDE
+245 DYDEAIKLIENYRDE

-278 MMLKLKELE
+278 MMVKLKELE

-345 CFDEIKHIFDKKID
+345 CFDEIKLIFDKKID

>member
-1 MTYIINLLEAF
+1 MSYIINLLEAL
-12 IVSYGLVELCKI
+12 IVSYGLVELCNI
-24 DKKIIFFILN
+24 DKKKLFFVLN
-34 TLVTFV
+34 TVITFLMINYFDCINQNFTV
-40 IVNIFDSIDKN
+40 SMLIFGLLWY
-51 FVPLSAVCIILWY
+51 VLVCIFAQENY
-64 TEVELFLSDKKHI
+64 I

-82 VIFVELF
+82 AIFINLL
-89 CGLSPVIPITFIY
+89 CDLSAVIPVLFIY
-102 KYNVLIAGVTAKFI
+102 KYSVVFAGLTAKLI
-116 QFLMTY
+116 QFIMTY
-122 GFIRFWNK
+122 LFVKFRRK
-130 YSYLEKKYWVTII
+130 YYYFEDKYWFTII
-143 MILIF
+143 TVMVL
-148 GELIIIFQDEKIIS
+148 GELIIIFQDEQIIS
-162 NVYSTANILTNVFI
+162 NVYTTTNVLINIFI
-176 IIIMGISLYF
+176 VIIMGISLYF

-220 KDELDRFK
+220 KDELDRFE

-239 SEIEKH
+239 LEIEKH
-245 NYDEAIELIDNYRDE
+245 DYDEAIKLIENYRDE

-287 YDVAPCFTISSREF
+287 YDVTPCFTISSREF
-301 YNNVQFMNLVLEL
+301 YNNVQFMNLILEL

>member
-1 MTYIINLLEAF
+1 MSYIINLLEAF
-12 IVSYGLVELCKI
+12 IVSYGLVELCNI
-24 DKKIIFFILN
+24 DKKKLFFVLN
-34 TLVTFV
+34 TVITFLMINYFDCINQNFTV
-40 IVNIFDSIDKN
+40 SMLIFGLLWY
-51 FVPLSAVCIILWY
+51 VLVCIFAQENY
-64 TEVELFLSDKKHI
+64 I

-82 VIFVELF
+82 AIFINLL
-89 CGLSPVIPITFIY
+89 CDLSAVIPVLFIY
-102 KYNVLIAGVTAKFI
+102 KYSVVFADLTAKLI
-116 QFLMTY
+116 QFIMTY
-122 GFIRFWNK
+122 LFVKFRRK
-130 YSYLEKKYWVTII
+130 YYYFEDKYWFTII
-143 MILIF
+143 TVMVL
-148 GELIIIFQDEKIIS
+148 GELIIIFQDEQIIS
-162 NVYSTANILTNVFI
+162 NVYTTTNVLINIFI
-176 IIIMGISLYF
+176 VIIMGISLYF

-220 KDELDRFK
+220 KDELDRFE

-239 SEIEKH
+239 LEIEKH
-245 NYDEAIELIDNYRDE
+245 DYDEAIKLIENYRDE

-287 YDVAPCFTISSREF
+287 YDVTPCFTISSRKF
-301 YNNVQFMNLVLEL
+301 YNNVQFMNLILEL

>member
-1 MTYIINLLEAF
+1 MSYIINLLEAL
-12 IVSYGLVELCKI
+12 IVSYGFVELCNI
-24 DKKIIFFILN
+24 DKKKIFFISN
-34 TLVTFV
+34 TVITFA
-40 IVNIFDSIDKN
+40 IANYFDFIDQN
-51 FVPLSAVCIILWY
+51 FMPLSVVYVILWGVLI
-64 TEVELFLSDKKHI
+64 TVFNRKNII
-77 YNLFI
+77 YNFLFI
-82 VIFVELF
+82 VFIDLLCAICTTISVLIF
-89 CGLSPVIPITFIY
+89 Y
-102 KYNVLIAGVTAKFI
+102 KYSRLLAGIMAKVI
-116 QFLMTY
+116 QLFLT
-122 GFIRFWNK
+122 FAFVRFKRK
-130 YSYLEKKYWVTII
+130 YNYFEDKYWFTII
-143 MILIF
+143 FILLL
-148 GELIIIFQDEKIIS
+148 GELILSFQVENIVDNIYSVKHIF
-162 NVYSTANILTNVFI
+162 TCVFT

-220 KDELDRFK
+220 KDELDRFE

-239 SEIEKH
+239 LEIEKH
-245 NYDEAIELIDNYRDE
+245 DYDEAIKLIENYRDE

-287 YDVAPCFTISSREF
+287 YDVTPCFTISSREF

-314 LDAIHVKSLSLI
+314 LDAIHVQSLSLI

-331 NICIVQCVGKDLSL
+331 NICIVQCVGKDLGL
-345 CFDEIKHIFDKKID
+345 CFDEMKQVLDRKTD
-359 FAYKYQ
+359 LVYRYQ
-365 MQENDSIDL
+365 MQENNSIDL

>member
-1 MTYIINLLEAF
+1 MTSFFLIKNRYNYFEDKYWFTII
-12 IVSYGLVELCKI
+12 
-24 DKKIIFFILN
+24 
-34 TLVTFV
+34 
-40 IVNIFDSIDKN
+40 
-51 FVPLSAVCIILWY
+51 IILMLGESIISFQLENIVDNVY
-64 TEVELFLSDKKHI
+64 TINHI
-77 YNLFI
+77 LTCLFI
-82 VIFVELF
+82 
-89 CGLSPVIPITFIY
+89 T
-102 KYNVLIAGVTAKFI
+102 
-116 QFLMTY
+116 
-122 GFIRFWNK
+122 
-130 YSYLEKKYWVTII
+130 
-143 MILIF
+143 
-148 GELIIIFQDEKIIS
+148 
-162 NVYSTANILTNVFI
+162 
-176 IIIMGISLYF
+176 IIMGISLYF
-186 FQLIEESNLEK
+186 FHLIEESNLEK

-220 KDELDRFK
+220 KDELDRFE

-239 SEIEKH
+239 LEIEKH

-287 YDVAPCFTISSREF
+287 YDVTPCFTISSREF

-345 CFDEIKHIFDKKID
+345 CFDEIKLIFDKKID

-365 MQENDSIDL
+365 MQVNDSIDL

>member
-1 MTYIINLLEAF
+1 MSYIINLLEAL
-12 IVSYGLVELCKI
+12 IVSYGLVELCNI
-24 DKKIIFFILN
+24 DKKKLFFVLN
-34 TLVTFV
+34 TVITFLMINYFDCINQNFTV
-40 IVNIFDSIDKN
+40 SMLIFGLLWY
-51 FVPLSAVCIILWY
+51 VLVCIFAQENY
-64 TEVELFLSDKKHI
+64 I

-82 VIFVELF
+82 AIFINLL
-89 CGLSPVIPITFIY
+89 CDLSAVIPVLFIY
-102 KYNVLIAGVTAKFI
+102 KYSVVFAGLTAKLI
-116 QFLMTY
+116 QFIMTY
-122 GFIRFWNK
+122 LFVKFRRK
-130 YSYLEKKYWVTII
+130 YYYFEDKYWFTII
-143 MILIF
+143 TVMVL
-148 GELIIIFQDEKIIS
+148 GELIIIFQNEQIIS
-162 NVYSTANILTNVFI
+162 NVYTTTNVLINIFI
-176 IIIMGISLYF
+176 VIIMGISLYF

-220 KDELDRFK
+220 KDELDRFE

-239 SEIEKH
+239 LEIEKH
-245 NYDEAIELIDNYRDE
+245 DYDEAIKLIENYRDE

-287 YDVAPCFTISSREF
+287 YDVTPCFTISSREF
-301 YNNVQFMNLVLEL
+301 YNNVQFMNLILEL
-314 LDAIHVKSLSLI
+314 LDAIHVRSLSLI

>member
-1 MTYIINLLEAF
+1 MSYIINLLEAF
-12 IVSYGLVELCKI
+12 IVSYGLVELCNI
-24 DKKIIFFILN
+24 DKKKLFFVLN
-34 TLVTFV
+34 TVITFLMINYFDCINQNFTV
-40 IVNIFDSIDKN
+40 SMLIFGLLWY
-51 FVPLSAVCIILWY
+51 VLVCIFAQENY
-64 TEVELFLSDKKHI
+64 I

-82 VIFVELF
+82 AIFINLL
-89 CGLSPVIPITFIY
+89 CDLSAVIPVLFIY
-102 KYNVLIAGVTAKFI
+102 KYSVVFAGLTAKLI
-116 QFLMTY
+116 QFIMTY
-122 GFIRFWNK
+122 LFVKFRRK
-130 YSYLEKKYWVTII
+130 YYYFEDKYWFTII
-143 MILIF
+143 TVMVL
-148 GELIIIFQDEKIIS
+148 GELIIIFQDEQIIS
-162 NVYSTANILTNVFI
+162 NVYTTTNVLINIFI
-176 IIIMGISLYF
+176 VIIMGISLYF

-197 ERITKLYEKQKY
+197 ERITKFYEKQKY

-220 KDELDRFK
+220 KDELDRFE

-239 SEIEKH
+239 LEIEKH
-245 NYDEAIELIDNYRDE
+245 DYDEAIKLIENYRDE

-287 YDVAPCFTISSREF
+287 YDVTPCFTISSRKF
-301 YNNVQFMNLVLEL
+301 YNNVQFMNLILEL